1 MLEDL
6 VKIAAFGYV
15 GSKMSQEM
23 SKRMDERKKEQA
35 ETLQQ
40 LKNFAFVVYDGK
52 APYTAAQNL
61 VKYLTDEG
69 HESAAVDPELYHSRL
84 ERPPIMEHSR
94 IIIIG
99 HHDFTKAQMASVDL
113 KSDHCG
119 LKIGVKGRRYVLR
132 ARRSDLGRGKQGRR
146 EFAAHYDQEM
156 SANRELAE
164 KYGVPT
170 TFGLRSE
177 TRESQYDLLWLEC
190 VLRLQEE
197 VLSEQ
202 LSELFRDIKFVD
214 EPK

>member
-1 MLEDL
+1 MFEDL
-6 VKIAAFGYV
+6 VKMAAFGYV

-69 HESAAVDPELYHSRL
+69 YESATVDPELYHSRL

-99 HHDFTKAQMASVDL
+99 HHDFTKEQMTTVDL
-113 KSDHCG
+113 QSDQYG
-119 LKIGVKGRRYVLR
+119 LKFGATGRRYVLR
-132 ARRSDLGRGKQGRR
+132 ARRSDLRSGKKGRK
-146 EFAAHYDQEM
+146 EFAAYYNQEM
-156 SANRELAE
+156 SGHRELAE

-170 TFGLRSE
+170 TFGFRDE

-190 VLRLQEE
+190 VLYLETSID
-197 VLSEQ
+197 SERMAAQ
-202 LSELFRDIKFVD
+202 VGKLLR
-214 EPK
+214 PNTY

>member
-1 MLEDL
+1 MFEDL

-23 SKRMDERKKEQA
+23 SKRMDERKREQA
-35 ETLQQ
+35 EALQQ

-69 HESAAVDPELYHSRL
+69 YESAAVDPELYHSRL

-99 HHDFTKAQMASVDL
+99 HHDFTKEQMTTVDL
-113 KSDHCG
+113 QSDQYG
-119 LKIGVKGRRYVLR
+119 LKFGATGRRYVLR
-132 ARRSDLGRGKQGRR
+132 ARRSDLSSGKKGRK
-146 EFAAHYDQEM
+146 EFAAYYNQEM
-156 SANRELAE
+156 SGHRELAE

-170 TFGLRSE
+170 TFGFRSE
-177 TRESQYDLLWLEC
+177 TRESQYDLLWLKC
-190 VLRLQEE
+190 VLYLEMSID
-197 VLSEQ
+197 SERIAAQ
-202 LSELFRDIKFVD
+202 FGKLLR
-214 EPK
+214 PHTN